1 MKIRKSQA
9 AWAVK
14 IWVILSVFILPFVG
28 PLELAAWGLLG
39 GVLGL
44 VWRSLPEEPEP
55 PVEKLPFQDQ
65 YEGRQVPRPDSPSPL
80 GEGRGEGQS
89 TPKDG

>member
-1 MKIRKSQA
+1 MKIRKTHA

-28 PLELAAWGLLG
+28 PLELVAWGLLG
-39 GVLGL
+39 GVFGL
-44 VWRSLPEEPEP
+44 VWRALPEEPEA

-65 YEGRQVPRPDSPSPL
+65 YKDREIPRRD
-80 GEGRGEGQS
+80 
-89 TPKDG
+89 